1 MAVLQILV
9 TLLLLLGGADLL
21 AAQGLVP
28 TAARRA
34 VPAEFGVRP
43 GRTVRV
49 AVAGEGRLAGT
60 VMASDERGFVLSTDG
75 GDRRFAALPDTLWT
89 RGRAVAQ
96 GAVVG
101 GIVGV
106 GAGVLLGLF
115 GNAMCE
121 YDCGP
126 AAGDAALGALLVG
139 ASGAALGALV
149 GAAIPRWQR
158 RLP

>member
-1 MAVLQILV
+1 VVVLQILV
-9 TLLLLLGGADLL
+9 TVLLLLGGADML
-21 AAQGLVP
+21 AAQGP
-28 TAARRA
+28 DPAAA
-34 VPAEFGVRP
+34 GGAAPAELGVRP

-60 VMASDERGFVLSTDG
+60 VTASDGGGFTLATPG

-101 GIVGV
+101 GIVGA

-115 GNAMCE
+115 GNALCE

>member
-1 MAVLQILV
+1 VLQILV
-9 TLLLLLGGADLL
+9 TLLLLLGGADML
-21 AAQGLVP
+21 AAQGPDPAV
-28 TAARRA
+28 ARRG
-34 VPAEFGVRP
+34 PRP
-43 GRTVRV
+43 PTLACGQGRTVRV

-60 VMASDERGFVLSTDG
+60 VTASDGAGFTLATPG
-75 GDRRFAALPDTLWT
+75 GERRFATLPDTLWT

-115 GNAMCE
+115 GNALCE